1 VQVLGRLVKTALGR
15 GSLPALERLLKI
27 VQRTGD
33 LVGEVFAL
41 FAEND
46 VLVIRKRKVAAST
59 EALPQKHGGNMF
71 DCSGASHTS
80 FDGSI

>member
-1 VQVLGRLVKTALGR
+1 MKAVLRR
-15 GSLPALERLLKI
+15 GCLPAFERLLKI
-27 VQRTGD
+27 VQSTGD

-46 VLVIRKRKVAAST
+46 VLVIRKRKFAAST
-59 EALPQKHGGNMF
+59 EALPQQQGRNMF

-80 FDGSI
+80 FDGAVSVSNTL